1 MDEFVLLSWKPGNT
15 WNLNFDFKYFRF
27 VRIAKQIRFLEEV
40 AARQFWFKI
49 YWPLV
54 CNKSLKICRCKRW
67 CPKVLQIR
75 APAAPMLTHSLW
87 SVSMY
92 YSTTSHHTTVHC
104 PLLWE
109 ILIHCATDQSNSIFG
124 TALQPQSNCWLQCWG
139 AKNKSSH
146 DVLLHT
152 WWIVVDYS
160 EPKVYRN
167 LLWSS

>member
-1 MDEFVLLSWKPGNT
+1 MWFVSSMVWTTLYYILFGLMRLLVGLIL
-15 WNLNFDFKYFRF
+15 NLWMGQLEQK
-27 VRIAKQIRFLEEV
+27 IGELPFLLIGIS
-40 AARQFWFKI
+40 RNLTNQ
-49 YWPLV
+49 L
-54 CNKSLKICRCKRW
+54 LIC
-67 CPKVLQIR
+67 

-152 WWIVVDYS
+152 WCM
-160 EPKVYRN
+160 YRSW
-167 LLWSS
+167 LFRA